1 MAGISIRAARHRLR
15 NCEPSYLLSGS
26 RGGRPQAYYMACV
39 LEYFPEIEV
48 AEPIAESKD
57 DCKNMQNLDNIKSM
71 VRKSPY
77 KGIMKEIA
85 IELNISRIAVYN
97 QIYVNNNLRTKEL
110 FLKKAKQRKAK
121 YDKVASDLA
130 SVN

>member
-1 MAGISIRAARHRLR
+1 
-15 NCEPSYLLSGS
+15 
-26 RGGRPQAYYMACV
+26 
-39 LEYFPEIEV
+39 
-48 AEPIAESKD
+48 
-57 DCKNMQNLDNIKSM
+57 MQNLDNIKSM

-121 YDKVASDLA
+121 FDKVSSDLA